1 MNTFLLVVQVLTD
14 LKYRIYT
21 MGGGGV
27 SFKSGTSARLMI
39 MIDITVAMIEFF
51 RLVVE
56 NEDLYGRDYR
66 LIDENHD
73 RDYPKAYVPT
83 LPDTTPIS
91 RSPRDKIEL

>member
-27 SFKSGTSARLMI
+27 IKSGTSARLMI

-66 LIDENHD
+66 LIDEKHD
-73 RDYPKAYVPT
+73 RDYPKAFMPT

-91 RSPRDKIEL
+91 RSPG

>member
-1 MNTFLLVVQVLTD
+1 
-14 LKYRIYT
+14 
-21 MGGGGV
+21 
-27 SFKSGTSARLMI
+27 MI

-73 RDYPKAYVPT
+73 RDYPKAYT
-83 LPDTTPIS
+83 CQLSRIQH
-91 RSPRDKIEL
+91 RSPGLPGIKSSYELPYSSKIRIFFDS

>member
-1 MNTFLLVVQVLTD
+1 
-14 LKYRIYT
+14 
-21 MGGGGV
+21 
-27 SFKSGTSARLMI
+27 MI
-39 MIDITVAMIEFF
+39 TIDITVAMIEFF

-73 RDYPKAYVPT
+73 RDYPKAYMPT

>member
-1 MNTFLLVVQVLTD
+1 MNTFLLVVQVLTSKVSH
-14 LKYRIYT
+14 LYYGGAE
-21 MGGGGV
+21 GGGGV

-39 MIDITVAMIEFF
+39 MIDIMVAMIEFF
-51 RLVVE
+51 RLVVQ

-73 RDYPKAYVPT
+73 RDYPKAYMPT

-91 RSPRDKIEL
+91 RSPG

>member
-21 MGGGGV
+21 MGRGGGGGGV

-66 LIDENHD
+66 LID
-73 RDYPKAYVPT
+73 
-83 LPDTTPIS
+83 
-91 RSPRDKIEL
+91 

>member
-21 MGGGGV
+21 MGGGV
-27 SFKSGTSARLMI
+27 SFKSGTSARLI
-39 MIDITVAMIEFF
+39 ITIDITVAMIEFF

-73 RDYPKAYVPT
+73 RDYPKAYMPT

-91 RSPRDKIEL
+91 RSPG